1 MSSDHT
7 LNMLETLKYYCDSQI
22 TQTFS
27 TDKQQIIS
35 VCYLK
40 NNQSFEIT
48 YTETNIKKNFR
59 YIESAAEE
67 IEKALRN

>member
-1 MSSDHT
+1 MSIDHT
-7 LNMLETLKYYCDSQI
+7 LNMLETLKYYCDSEI

-27 TDKQQIIS
+27 NDKQQVLS

-40 NNQSFEIT
+40 NNHSFEIT

-59 YIESAAEE
+59 HIESAAEA
-67 IEKALRN
+67 IEKALR